1 MSYTNPKYIQLA
13 DPNAAVEAYE
23 KGADKWLAFFEKKKK
38 EEQEIKNKAVASNAR
53 LQKSQNLG
61 QIAEQYGSSM
71 AMAYRNY
78 IDDTLVKDDVFAS
91 MNEADQQKVIDDL
104 NINVRSKLP
113 ITNNLMALDPEN
125 IDTNILRENPAFSDF
140 VNNKTN
146 GSAVF
151 HVDKNGPGIKYKDES
166 GNEKIFYTKD
176 VNYDEALFDINGSI
190 NKLNEG
196 VVNVAKD
203 LDRAHR
209 GIDKKEGINSAIKQA
224 GIEYF
229 NNLSK
234 SEKIVYYNKMAEEGV
249 IESSTYGI
257 FPDDA
262 TPAEIAELQKVQDLR
277 LIDYVTSEIQE
288 RSDVYNQFKY
298 EEQKPPTQPGITSAQ
313 QKELDRNSLINDG
326 ITSLNNLNIQ
336 IKSVKGTSSVDLL
349 DPTFTN
355 DLAASDFTV
364 TGQTEDGGIYVLNN
378 KTNEQKLIRQT
389 GNLTPT
395 MVKKILFSTY
405 KPTASE
411 MSSVFQPEKA
421 KPIIFTG
428 DN

>member
-23 KGADKWLAFFEKKKK
+23 KGADKWLSFFEKKKK
-38 EEQEIKNKAVASNAR
+38 EDQEIKNKAIASNA
-53 LQKSQNLG
+53 KVHASQNYG
-61 QIAEQYGSSM
+61 QVAEKYGSSV
-71 AMAYRNY
+71 AEAYRNY
-78 IDDTLVKDDVFAS
+78 VESTLVKDNVFAN
-91 MNEADQQKVIDDL
+91 MNQADQQKVIDDL
-104 NINVRSKLP
+104 NINVKSKLP
-113 ITNNLMALDPEN
+113 VTNSLMSLDPQN
-125 IDTNILRENPAFSDF
+125 IDTNILRENTAFNDF
-140 VNNKTN
+140 INNKTN

-151 HVDKNGPGIKYKDES
+151 HIDKNGPGIKYKDEA

-176 VNYDEALFDINGSI
+176 VNYDETLFDINGSI
-190 NKLNEG
+190 DKLNEG
-196 VVNVAKD
+196 VEGVAKD

-209 GIDKKEGINSAIKQA
+209 GIDKKEGINSAVKQA

-229 NNLSK
+229 NRLSK

-249 IESSTYGI
+249 IDSSAYGI
-257 FPDDA
+257 FPEGA
-262 TPAEIAELQKVQDLR
+262 TPAEIAELQKVQDIR

-288 RSDVYNQFKY
+288 RSDVYNRFKY
-298 EEQKPPTQPGITSAQ
+298 EQQEQPKQAGITSAQ

-349 DPTFTN
+349 DPLFTN
-355 DLAASDFTV
+355 DLAAGDFTV

>member
-13 DPNAAVEAYE
+13 DPNAAIEAYE

-38 EEQEIKNKAVASNAR
+38 EDKEIKDRVIASNAR
-53 LQKSQNLG
+53 VHANQNYG
-61 QIAEQYGSSM
+61 QLAEKYGSSV
-71 AMAYRNY
+71 AEAYRNY
-78 IDDTLVKDDVFAS
+78 IENTLVKGDVFAS
-91 MNEADQQKVIDDL
+91 MNQADQQKTIDDL

-113 ITNNLMALDPEN
+113 IANNLMALDPQN
-125 IDTNILRENPAFSDF
+125 IDTNILRENPAFNDF

-151 HVDKNGPGIKYKDES
+151 HIDQNGPGIKYKDEA

-176 VNYDEALFDINGSI
+176 VNYDETLFDINGSI
-190 NKLNEG
+190 SKLNDG
-196 VVNVAKD
+196 VVNIAKD

-209 GIDKKEGINSAIKQA
+209 GIDKKEGINSAVKQA

-257 FPDDA
+257 FPEGA
-262 TPAEIAELQKVQDLR
+262 TPAEIAEMQKVQDLR

-298 EEQKPPTQPGITSAQ
+298 EEQKPPAQPGITSAQ
-313 QKELDRNSLINDG
+313 QKEIDRNIAINDG
-326 ITSLNNLNIQ
+326 ITSLNNLNIK
-336 IKSVKGTSSVDLL
+336 ISSVKGTSSVDLL

-411 MSSVFQPEKA
+411 MSIVFQPEKA

>member
-1 MSYTNPKYIQLA
+1 
-13 DPNAAVEAYE
+13 
-23 KGADKWLAFFEKKKK
+23 
-38 EEQEIKNKAVASNAR
+38 
-53 LQKSQNLG
+53 
-61 QIAEQYGSSM
+61 
-71 AMAYRNY
+71 MAYRNY

-91 MNEADQQKVIDDL
+91 MNEADQQRAIDDL

-113 ITNNLMALDPEN
+113 ITNSLMALDPEN

-151 HVDKNGPGIKYKDES
+151 HVDKNGPGVKYKDES

-176 VNYDEALFDINGSI
+176 VNYDETLFDINGSI
-190 NKLNEG
+190 GKLNEG

-262 TPAEIAELQKVQDLR
+262 TPVEIAELQKVQDIR

-288 RSDVYNQFKY
+288 RSDVYNRFKY
-298 EEQKPPTQPGITSAQ
+298 EQQEQPKQAGITSAQ

-326 ITSLNNLNIQ
+326 ITSLNSLNIQ

-349 DPTFTN
+349 DPMFTN
-355 DLAASDFTV
+355 DLAAGDFTV

-411 MSSVFQPEKA
+411 MSSVFQAEKT